1 MQKHPFEIRVICV
14 FALLISCF
22 TGGFVVAQGA
32 STQPSPPQAAK
43 VSHLPTDQDVITFL
57 NQNIDWFHQISQEDQ
72 VKIDPTDLLFVDQD
86 RQTATEALRL
96 AFDFARADAQL
107 LGSGG
112 PAQNQPA
119 GHYQS
124 LLSEAQAADNEVKDT
139 QAELD
144 SDKKNLASARGANRK
159 KLQSTVDELQSE
171 LALAQDRSQTLH
183 QLVQFISGS
192 AGSGG
197 TLSAK
202 IDQLERSVPELQ
214 ATTQNQAKTVTGGAQ
229 SGASKHSVTSGAVS
243 LLEDLF
249 SLSHADGILDRRI
262 QATNALAAASQKLRA
277 PLVSDVRTVAQQG
290 EQAAKAADTGD
301 AAQLEQ
307 LKNQLD
313 SLNLQFKQVSAVL
326 LPLSKQQV
334 SFDFYRSN
342 LTRWRDVIRTQYALA
357 LRKLL
362 LRLAIFGI
370 VIVLFF
376 VLAEMWRRAV
386 FRYVHDLRRRYQ
398 FLLLRRIVL
407 WCAIAITVAF
417 ALASEIGSIA
427 TFAGLITAG
436 IAVALQ
442 NVIMAIAGY
451 FFLIGKYGVRVGDR
465 VQISGV
471 TGDVIDIG
479 LVRLHLMEL
488 GGTGIERQP
497 TGRVVVFSNAVVFQ
511 PTASFFKQIPGT
523 NFVWHEVSL
532 TLAPESDYSLAEH
545 RVLGA
550 VEKVY
555 ADYREQI
562 EEQYREMERSLNVT
576 SAPPKPRSQLRVT
589 QSGLEVVVRYPV
601 VLEIAMEIDDRI
613 TRELLR
619 SLAQP
624 PRLKLVGTGTPNIQ
638 PLTGTDQAA

>member
-1 MQKHPFEIRVICV
+1 MLTAQVS
-14 FALLISCF
+14 IS
-22 TGGFVVAQGA
+22 
-32 STQPSPPQAAK
+32 PEPAAK
-43 VSHLPTDQDVITFL
+43 IPSLPAPQDVISL
-57 NQNIDWFHQISQEDQ
+57 LKQNIDWYHQISQEDQ
-72 VKIDPTDLLFVDQD
+72 ITADPGDVLFVDQG

-107 LGSGG
+107 LGPEASGQSRAGSGG
-112 PAQNQPA
+112 
-119 GHYQS
+119 HYDS
-124 LLSEAQAADNEVKDT
+124 LLHSAQAADDEVKQT

-144 SDKKNLASARGANRK
+144 SDKKNLATARGANRK

-183 QLVQFISGS
+183 KLVQFISGS
-192 AGSGG
+192 SGSGG
-197 TLSAK
+197 NLSTE
-202 IDQLERSVPELQ
+202 IDQLQRTVPELQ
-214 ATTQNQAKTVTGGAQ
+214 TMPQSQTQSQAKGAAPVAAEATANKRPV
-229 SGASKHSVTSGAVS
+229 SSGAVS
-243 LLEDLF
+243 VIEDLF
-249 SLSHADGILDRRI
+249 SLSHAAGILKRRI
-262 QATNALAAASQKLRA
+262 EATDALTRAAQKVRA
-277 PLVSDVRTVAQQG
+277 PLIAEVASVSQQG
-290 EQAAKAADTGD
+290 EQAAKAADTSD
-301 AAQLEQ
+301 PAQLDQ
-307 LKNQLD
+307 LRSQLD
-313 SLNLQFKQVSAVL
+313 TLNARFKQASTVL

-334 SFDFYRSN
+334 MFELYKNN
-342 LTRWRDVIRTQYALA
+342 LTRWRDVIMAEYAAA
-357 LRKLL
+357 LRRML
-362 LRLAIFGI
+362 LRLTIIGI
-370 VIVLFF
+370 VILIFF
-376 VLAEMWRRAV
+376 ILAETWRRAV
-386 FRYVHDLRRRYQ
+386 FRYVHDPRRRYQ

-407 WCAIAITVAF
+407 WCAIAITIGF
-417 ALASEIGSIA
+417 ALANEIGSIA

-479 LVRLHLMEL
+479 LIRLHLMEL

-532 TLAPESDYSLAEH
+532 TLAPESDYSVAEQ

-555 ADYREQI
+555 ADYRGQI
-562 EEQYREMERSLNVT
+562 EEQYREMERSLDI
-576 SAPPKPRSQLRVT
+576 SSPPPKPRSQLRVM
-589 QSGLEVVVRYPV
+589 QGGLEVVVRYPV
-601 VLEIAMEIDDRI
+601 ALERAMEIDDRV
-613 TRELLR
+613 TRELLK

-624 PRLKLVGTGTPNIQ
+624 PKLRLVGTGTPNIQ
-638 PLTGTDQAA
+638 PVAADQAA